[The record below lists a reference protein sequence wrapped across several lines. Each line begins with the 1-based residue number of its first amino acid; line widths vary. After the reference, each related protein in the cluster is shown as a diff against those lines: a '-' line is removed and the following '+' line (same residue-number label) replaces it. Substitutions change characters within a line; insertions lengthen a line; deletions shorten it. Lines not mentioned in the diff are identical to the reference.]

1 MKTLNEQELT
11 QIVGGKGNKGINW
24 ANVRCASAV
33 TIGALGGG
41 LAGPGGMVGGFLLGS
56 GACL

>member
-33 TIGALGGG
+33 TIGALGG
-41 LAGPGGMVGGFLLGS
+41 LAGTGAWLAAFFGFQVH
-56 GACL
+56 AFK

>member
-41 LAGPGGMVGGFLLGS
+41 G
-56 GACL
+56 